1 MEKGKRVLFI
11 FICAWKSGCC
21 GGVTSAAAAFCRY
34 LEEVLRYFED
44 SQNLLTSNIIQYI
57 VLNGKT
63 TYGPGNRGKGMSGVF
78 S

>member
-34 LEEVLRYFED
+34 LEEVLRYFKD
-44 SQNLLTSNIIQYI
+44 SQEFVDI
-57 VLNGKT
+57 
-63 TYGPGNRGKGMSGVF
+63 
-78 S
+78 

>member
-34 LEEVLRYFED
+34 LEEVLRYFKD
-44 SQNLLTSNIIQYI
+44 PQDLLTSNIIRCI
-57 VLNGKT
+57 VLNAKQHTVRETGGK
-63 TYGPGNRGKGMSGVF
+63 V
-78 S
+78 